1 MHSPSSCTFT
11 LSYASAVQFIGTFVQ
26 WSRYM
31 PREIFK
37 RVFVVPLSLI
47 MDNFWFYLS
56 NLYLQYTCK
65 YLLSFPVSERFEFRR
80 NWNCLGRSIGA
91 SCTRLLALSRAT
103 FYKECRPRNEFI
115 YVGLYCAV
123 QDSTRFYPFAGLFF
137 LFAETQYVDSNKVFL
152 KIVSCSPLDS

>member
-11 LSYASAVQFIGTFVQ
+11 LFYACAVQFIGTFVQ

-31 PREIFK
+31 PRACCK

-56 NLYLQYTCK
+56 NLYLQCTWMYVHVYCPF
-65 YLLSFPVSERFEFRR
+65 LPVNGLNFAK
-80 NWNCLGRSIGA
+80 IGMSRA
-91 SCTRLLALSRAT
+91 SCTRLLAMSRAT
-103 FYKECRPRNEFI
+103 FYEECRPRKDFI

-137 LFAETQYVDSNKVFL
+137 YLQGLAT
-152 KIVSCSPLDS
+152 